1 MGVQLSSAA
10 LVGVSSLADSEEKQ
24 IPSLCSGQAFR
35 FAQDDI
41 LACCHSERSVAQRK
55 PALSAAKGICFCL
68 GLGGAVPLKAQ
79 DSASDLEG
87 RIEGRIDANQL
98 DEALKLAQ
106 LAVGRYPNSSQMRQ
120 LLGVVLFKKGANEEA
135 ETALRRAIELDPSI
149 PQNYYNL
156 ALVNLSEKQ
165 YARAVPTLEKY
176 LRLEPL
182 NAQAHVLLGRAY
194 HNLNQT
200 APAIDQFKKALT
212 IQSQLPLAHYHLGYA
227 YQSQGNLKAALE
239 EFKKEVECNPGFY
252 DSYWLAG
259 NIELRQGNLDTAAE
273 FFRKG
278 IHLKPQAWQ
287 AHYGLG
293 RVFATKRQ
301 WPEAETE
308 LRKAL
313 EPGEASAASPDD
325 VEVHY
330 ALARLYQQTGRAD
343 DAQREFQICKR
354 LNAQR
359 QRAGSG
365 IAGQRQ

>member
-1 MGVQLSSAA
+1 MGVQLCSAA
-10 LVGVSSLADSEEKQ
+10 PRGGL
-24 IPSLCSGQAFR
+24 FR
-35 FAQDDI
+35 HCRGT
-41 LACCHSERSVAQRK
+41 ACRTLLLLQEREPRGTASRT
-55 PALSAAKGICFCL
+55 PTALW
-68 GLGGAVPLKAQ
+68 GGAVPLSVQ
-79 DSASDLEG
+79 DSASDLED
-87 RIEGRIDANQL
+87 RIQSRIDANQL
-98 DEALKLAQ
+98 DDALELAQ
-106 LAVGRYPNSSQMRQ
+106 LAVGRYPDSSQMRQ
-120 LLGVVLFKKGANEEA
+120 LLGVVLFKKGANGEA
-135 ETALRRAIELDPSI
+135 DAAFRRAIELDPSV
-149 PQNYYNL
+149 PENYYNL

-165 YARAVPTLEKY
+165 YARAVPALEAY

-182 NAQAHVLLGRAY
+182 NAQAHLLLGRAY

-200 APAIDQFKKALT
+200 EPAINQFKRAVT
-212 IQSQLPLAHYHLGYA
+212 IQPQLLLAHYHLGYA

-239 EFKKEVECNPGFY
+239 EFNREVERNPGFY

-278 IHLKPQAWQ
+278 IRLKPQAWQ

-301 WPEAETE
+301 WPAAEAE

-313 EPGEASAASPDD
+313 EVGEANGANPDNP
-325 VEVHY
+325 EVHY
-330 ALARLYQQTGRAD
+330 ALARLYQQTGCED
-343 DAQREFQICKR
+343 DAEREFQICKR